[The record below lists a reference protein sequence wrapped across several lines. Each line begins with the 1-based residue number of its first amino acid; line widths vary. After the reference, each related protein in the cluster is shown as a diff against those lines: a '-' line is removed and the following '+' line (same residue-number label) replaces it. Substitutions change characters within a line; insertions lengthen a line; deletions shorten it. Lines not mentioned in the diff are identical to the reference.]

1 MLPGTPSCLKLEG
14 SSDTLAQTLGPKKV
28 FRKYRA
34 VLHVCH
40 VGVWEKNEEKKET
53 FRTLDKSFQV
63 WLLEYTN
70 FAMCANEKLKK

>member
-1 MLPGTPSCLKLEG
+1 MLPGTPSHLKLEG
-14 SSDTLAQTLGPKKV
+14 SSDILAQTLGPKKV
-28 FRKYRA
+28 FGKYRA

-40 VGVWEKNEEKKET
+40 VGVWEKNEEKKEI

-70 FAMCANEKLKK
+70 FAMCANDMRK